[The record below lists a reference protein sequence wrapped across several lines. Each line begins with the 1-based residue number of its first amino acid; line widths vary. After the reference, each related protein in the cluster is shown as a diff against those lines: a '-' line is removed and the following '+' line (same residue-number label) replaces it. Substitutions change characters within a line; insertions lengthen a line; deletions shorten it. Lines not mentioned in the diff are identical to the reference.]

1 MLSRCFLV
9 LALLSIYAY
18 AQKPSTDNEGP
29 GPNQEPPRSAPAA
42 DANDSSS
49 RDSIIDL
56 SPPTNDAKNHPDSDD
71 SDQTQEFHPWDPH
84 KADKNVEVGDFY
96 FKRQNYHA
104 AESRYREA
112 LYWKNDDAIASFRL
126 AQCLE
131 KLGKDEEALQY
142 YQSYLK
148 ILPHGPDA
156 DESQKA
162 ITRLTAKLARPAP
175 KETTKD
181 ANARKAAASNSHD

>member
-1 MLSRCFLV
+1 MLFRCSLI
-9 LALLSIYAY
+9 LALLSICAY

-29 GPNQEPPRSAPAA
+29 GPNQEPPRSAAPR
-42 DANDSSS
+42 DAGDSSS

-56 SPPTNDAKNHPDSDD
+56 SPPHDDAKNHPNASSDD
-71 SDQTQEFHPWDPH
+71 DYDQAQEFHPWDPH

-96 FKRQNYHA
+96 FKRENYRA

-126 AQCLE
+126 AQCLDR
-131 KLGKDEEALQY
+131 LGKDDEALQY
-142 YQSYLK
+142 YQGYLK

-156 DESQKA
+156 EEAQKSV
-162 ITRLTAKLARPAP
+162 TRLSAKLDASKP
-175 KETTKD
+175 TTKD
-181 ANARKAAASNSHD
+181 KPHKDSAANSHD